1 MISARLE
8 QGMYNRG
15 EGPVQTPYCPASL
28 RPFFKRASFP
38 SGRILPFLVLML
50 SAFIGYGTE
59 ARAHNFSDTSHTLL
73 SSCEDIPGSFSVHA
87 VADWASFNDGTTR
100 TRFDVCIK
108 GGNTNFNPYDEGS
121 ELEIGRL
128 VNGQRVPYSGTWNPN
143 GGFGINMYDSNWE
156 GTADHSEAAFFE
168 QSFGLECAA
177 DDPNVPDEDEC
188 PMNNDPEDNNN
199 LVPRETLIYLEWN
212 CGGTDEPACPSGF
225 SNRVRVQA
233 HNAAAQDGITRDDTL
248 ASINEGGPARGT
260 VRISGTPQV
269 GQTLTASLSGVSDPD
284 GLGSDPGYTYEWI
297 RLDSSNNNPSVG
309 SGTTYMPTE
318 DDVGYRLQVV
328 VTFSD
333 SQGNPEELES
343 SSTSPVTAAPPG
355 LVQGGIDVS
364 RSSFTVDEGDEV
376 TGATYTV
383 QLTVMPEVD
392 VTVTI
397 SGHSGTDLTVVPS
410 RLTFKVDEYNQS
422 QTIKVTA
429 REDDDAAND
438 EVTLTHRSAT
448 SLYVASPVDV
458 QVTVTDNDTAGVTVS
473 ESSLDIDEGGGGS
486 YTLVLDSQPTAPVQI
501 NLSGHDTNSDVTVRP
516 ETVRFT
522 SSNWKRPQTIR
533 ISVREDGDSDNEPA
547 QTIVHTVVGT
557 GEYASVTA
565 DSVDLSFRDNDQP
578 GLTLSRTSLSV
589 PEGGRGTYTVKL
601 NTQPSADVTVDITGA
616 TSDVGVSDNSLT
628 FTTSDWNQAQ
638 AVTVTSLTD
647 DNLDQDDLVVTLTNT
662 TSSSDSDYN
671 SLPTRDVTVTVVDN
685 DTVGLVVSKSSVQLN
700 EGEEDTYTVALGT
713 VPSQDVV
720 VNITG
725 ATENAS
731 IDLTSL
737 TFTPSDWNQPR
748 TVTVTAGDDD
758 VDQEYDPV
766 TLVHA
771 ATSTDPDYEG
781 SSRTVRVII
790 VDSETRGVVVSTEKL
805 TVSEELDGTYTLM
818 LTSEPTEPVVI
829 RVMSSNSEVMA
840 SPDSL
845 TFTASDWHMEQTVT
859 VMATAMDYAELTHQ
873 VTSTG
878 DYASATAASVQVNE
892 QQQQEQEQEQEQEQ
906 VSSLLNEVNDEL
918 LPRIT
923 QAMMSSALSAV
934 SRRMDMANP
943 NVDSEGP
950 HTFGGQTSLE
960 QALASLATATKGTT
974 SLGLRHAL
982 GGKEFVLPFNAAE
995 GETKS
1000 AVEVWGRGDYRNLG
1014 GGDDRPTRWDG
1025 DLASI
1030 HVGVDWEVRPGLLA
1044 GLMVSWQD
1052 GKFDYQNQGDPREG
1066 TYDSQLTSV
1075 HPYVSWMSFE
1085 NALQAWATIGY
1096 GRGEIEI
1103 NDGNG
1108 KHSSDTRLKTAAVG
1122 VSAVLASEHNQIMFG
1137 TSTLRIKAEGNVTE
1151 IKADGGDEIN
1161 PLTADI
1167 ERIRVVLE
1175 GRHVCERGPGEWLTP
1190 WVEVGARHDSGDGLT
1205 GTGMEIGT
1213 GVRYSNAAKGLTVE
1227 GEARY
1232 LINHSDDYD
1241 EWGFHGEVRID
1252 PGADGR
1258 GLSFSL
1264 APSLGQSQ
1272 RGVAS
1277 LWARDGP
1284 DALPMDGRRSVDGR
1298 LDAQIEYGLP
1308 AAGGRGLLTP
1318 YAHISLAGEDGDFR
1332 IGSRLEV
1339 GPTFSLNVE
1348 GGRFGEVEGSSDVG
1362 VGFFVQMLF

>member
-1 MISARLE
+1 MMPAGLE
-8 QGMYNRG
+8 QVVFGGNA
-15 EGPVQTPYCPASL
+15 EPAQPPSRFSSPRFL
-28 RPFFKRASFP
+28 FKK
-38 SGRILPFLVLML
+38 GLLPFGRTPLLIAFTLAVLV
-50 SAFIGYGTE
+50 GYGTE
-59 ARAHNFSDTSHTLL
+59 AQAHNFSDTSHPKL

-108 GGNTNFNPYDEGS
+108 GGNTNFSPYDEGS

-156 GTADHSEAAFFE
+156 GTADHSEATFFE

-188 PMNNDPEDNNN
+188 PMNNDPEDNNH
-199 LVPRETLIYLEWN
+199 LVPREILIYLEWN

-233 HNAAAQDGITRDDTL
+233 HNAAEQSGTIGDGISDG
-248 ASINEGGPARGT
+248 SPARGT

-269 GQTLTASLSGVSDPD
+269 GQTLTASLSNVTDSD
-284 GLGSDPGYTYEWI
+284 GLSNPGYTHEWI

-309 SGTTYMPTE
+309 NGTTYMPTE

-328 VTFSD
+328 VTFFDDQSN
-333 SQGNPEELES
+333 QETLTS
-343 SSTSPVTAAPPG
+343 SPTSLVTAAPPG

-410 RLTFKVDEYNQS
+410 RLTFKVDEYNQP

-458 QVTVTDNDTAGVTVS
+458 QVTVTDNDTAGVIVS
-473 ESSLDIDEGGGGS
+473 KSSLDIDEGGGGS
-486 YTLVLDSQPTAPVQI
+486 YTLVLDSQPTAPVTI

-522 SSNWKRPQTIR
+522 PSNWRRPQTIR

-557 GEYASVTA
+557 GEYASVMA

-628 FTTSDWNQAQ
+628 FTTLNWNRAQ
-638 AVTVTSLTD
+638 TVTVTSLTD

-662 TSSSDSDYN
+662 TSSGDSDYN

-685 DTVGLVVSKSSVQLN
+685 DTVGLVVSKSSLQIN

-725 ATENAS
+725 ATDNAS

-737 TFTPSDWNQPR
+737 TFTPSDWNRPR

-758 VDQEYDPV
+758 VDREYDLV

-771 ATSTDPDYEG
+771 VTSADPDYEG
-781 SSRTVRVII
+781 SSRTVRVAI
-790 VDSETRGVVVSTEKL
+790 VDSEMRGVVVSTDKL
-805 TVSEELDGTYTLM
+805 TVSEEMNGTYTLV
-818 LTSEPTEPVVI
+818 LTSEPTEPVMI
-829 RVMSSNSEVMA
+829 SVMSSNAAVKA
-840 SPDSL
+840 SPGSL
-845 TFTASDWHMEQTVT
+845 TFTASNWSMAQTMT
-859 VMATAMDYAELTHQ
+859 VMATAMDHAELTHR
-873 VTSTG
+873 VISTG
-878 DYASATAASVQVNE
+878 DYASEAAASVQVNE
-892 QQQQEQEQEQEQEQ
+892 QQ
-906 VSSLLNEVNDEL
+906 SSSMNDVNDEL

-923 QAMMSSALSAV
+923 QAMMSSTLSAI
-934 SRRMDMANP
+934 SRRVDMANP

-950 HTFGGQTSLE
+950 HTFGGQASLE
-960 QALASLATATKGTT
+960 QALVSLATARKGTT
-974 SLGLRHAL
+974 SLDLRRAL

-995 GETKS
+995 GETQS
-1000 AVEVWGRGDYRNLG
+1000 TVEVWGRGDYRNLG

-1052 GKFDYQNQGDPREG
+1052 GKFDYQNRGDPREG

-1085 NALQAWATIGY
+1085 NSLQAWATIGY
-1096 GRGEIEI
+1096 GSGEIEI
-1103 NDGNG
+1103 NDGSG

-1151 IKADGGDEIN
+1151 IKADGGDGIN

-1175 GRHVCERGPGEWLTP
+1175 GRHVCERGPGEWLIP

-1213 GVRYSNAAKGLTVE
+1213 GVRYSNAAKGLTAE
-1227 GEARY
+1227 GAARY

-1264 APSLGQSQ
+1264 APSLGQNQ
-1272 RGVAS
+1272 RGIAS

-1284 DALPMDGRRSVDGR
+1284 GALPTDGRKSVDGR

-1308 AAGGRGLLTP
+1308 AVEGRGLLTP
-1318 YAHISLAGEDGDFR
+1318 YAHLSLAGGDGDFR
-1332 IGSRLEV
+1332 IGSRLQV

-1348 GGRFGEVEGSSDVG
+1348 GGRFGEVEGESDVG

>member
-1 MISARLE
+1 MISERPE
-8 QGMYNRG
+8 RGMYDRD
-15 EGPVQTPYCPASL
+15 ERPVQTPYRSASL
-28 RPFFKRASFP
+28 RPFFKGVSFP
-38 SGRILPFLVLML
+38 LGRTLPLLALML

-59 ARAHNFSDTSHTLL
+59 ARAHNFSDTSHTQL
-73 SSCEDIPGSFSVHA
+73 SNCEDIPGSFSVHA
-87 VADWASFNDGTTR
+87 VADWASFNDGSTR

-108 GGNTNFNPYDEGS
+108 GGNTNFNPYDEDS

-168 QSFGLECAA
+168 QSFGLVCAA

-188 PMNNDPEDNNN
+188 PMNDDPEDNDH
-199 LVPRETLIYLEWN
+199 LVPREILIYLEWN

-233 HNAAAQDGITRDDTL
+233 HNAAAQGGITRDDTS
-248 ASINEGGPARGT
+248 ASINEGGLARGT

-410 RLTFKVDEYNQS
+410 RLTFKVDEYNQP

-448 SLYVASPVDV
+448 SLYVASPVGVD
-458 QVTVTDNDTAGVTVS
+458 VTVLENDTAGVTVS
-473 ESSLDIDEGGGGS
+473 APSPFEVDEGGSGS
-486 YTLVLDSQPTAPVQI
+486 YTLVLDSQPTAPVTI
-501 NLSGHDTNSDVTVRP
+501 NLSGHDTNPDVSVTPPTLTFTSFNWNRQRTVTVRL
-516 ETVRFT
+516 
-522 SSNWKRPQTIR
+522 
-533 ISVREDGDSDNEPA
+533 REDGDSLNEDS
-547 QTIVHTVVGT
+547 QTIMHAVVGT
-557 GEYASVTA
+557 NEYASVTA
-565 DSVDLSFRDNDQP
+565 DDVTVSFLDNDQP

-601 NTQPSADVTVDITGA
+601 NTQPSADVTVTITGA
-616 TSDVGVSDNSLT
+616 TTDVGVSDNSLT
-628 FTTSDWNQAQ
+628 FTTLNWNRAQ
-638 AVTVTSLTD
+638 TVTVMSLTD
-647 DNLDQDDLVVTLTNT
+647 DNLDQDDLMVTLANT
-662 TSSSDSDYN
+662 TSSSDSDYG
-671 SLPTRDVTVTVVDN
+671 SLSRDVRVTVVDN
-685 DTVGLVVSKSSVQLN
+685 DTVGLVMSKSSLQIN
-700 EGEEDTYTVALGT
+700 EGDEDTYTVALGT

-725 ATENAS
+725 TTDNAS

-737 TFTPSDWNQPR
+737 TFTPSDWNRPR
-748 TVTVTAGDDD
+748 TVMVTAGDDD
-758 VDQEYDPV
+758 VDREYDPV

-771 ATSTDPDYEG
+771 VTSADPDYEG
-781 SSRTVRVII
+781 LLRTVRVTI
-790 VDSETRGVVVSTEKL
+790 VDSEMRGVVVSTDKL
-805 TVSEELDGTYTLM
+805 TVSEETNGTYTLV
-818 LTSEPTEPVVI
+818 LTSEPTEPVMI
-829 RVMSSNSEVMA
+829 SVMSSNAAVKA
-840 SPDSL
+840 SPGSL
-845 TFTASDWHMEQTVT
+845 TFTASNWSMAQTVT
-859 VMATAMDYAELTHQ
+859 VMATATDHAELTHR
-873 VTSTG
+873 VISTG
-878 DYASATAASVQVNE
+878 DYASEAAASVQVNE
-892 QQQQEQEQEQEQEQ
+892 QQP
-906 VSSLLNEVNDEL
+906 SSMNDVNDEL

-923 QAMMSSALSAV
+923 QAMMSSTLSAI
-934 SRRMDMANP
+934 SRRVDMANP

-950 HTFGGQTSLE
+950 HTFGGQASLE
-960 QALASLATATKGTT
+960 QALASLATARKGTT
-974 SLGLRHAL
+974 SLDLRRAL

-995 GETKS
+995 GETQS

-1052 GKFDYQNQGDPREG
+1052 GKFDYQNRGDPREG

-1085 NALQAWATIGY
+1085 NSLQAWATIGY

-1103 NDGNG
+1103 NDGSG

-1151 IKADGGDEIN
+1151 IKADGGDGIN

-1175 GRHVCERGPGEWLTP
+1175 GRHVCERGPGEWLIP

-1213 GVRYSNAAKGLTVE
+1213 GVRYSNAAKGLTAE

-1264 APSLGQSQ
+1264 APSLGQNQ
-1272 RGVAS
+1272 RGIAS

-1284 DALPMDGRRSVDGR
+1284 GALPTDGRKSVDGR

-1308 AAGGRGLLTP
+1308 AVEGRGLLTP
-1318 YAHISLAGEDGDFR
+1318 YAHLSLAGGDGDFR
-1332 IGSRLEV
+1332 IGSRLQV

-1348 GGRFGEVEGSSDVG
+1348 GGRFGEVEGESDVG